1 MHEAAESAEPQVKAH
16 PKQIYFGKDIPL
28 TAEQINEIISRP
40 LMRIETNILWREQLN
55 RELSDSEC
63 EFMHEIA
70 RGWATGRE
78 IKRLARFMD
87 ITPKR
92 LKKILKG

>member
-1 MHEAAESAEPQVKAH
+1 MAAAEPQVEAR
-16 PKQIYFGKDIPL
+16 PKQIYFSKDIPL
-28 TAEQINEIISRP
+28 TEDLIKEIISRP
-40 LMRIETNILWREQLN
+40 LMRIEANILWREQLN

-63 EFMHEIA
+63 EFIHEIA
-70 RGWATGRE
+70 RGWGRHRE

-92 LKKILKG
+92 LKKVLKDRG